1 MEAKDRVKIIT
12 DWIKDYVE
20 SMDTPANCLVVGVS
34 GGIDSSVVST
44 LCAQTGIKT
53 LVASMPISQRP
64 EHHELSIK
72 HAKWLTNKYENAF
85 SVEIDLTYPFLTFEN
100 TLTDKKFIS
109 DLGFAN
115 SKARLR
121 MMTLYQISASTS
133 GIVVGT
139 GNKVEDFGVGFYT
152 KYGDGGV
159 DISPLAD
166 CNKST
171 VWAIGK
177 ELGILEE
184 IQMAEPTDGL
194 WSDGRTDS
202 TQLGMNYKELEHL
215 MDRPNEPGYEK
226 YLTIRKKNLHK
237 MKPIPVCKFDGKN
250 TLDTDKKET

>member
-44 LCAQTGIKT
+44 LCAHTGIKT

-64 EHHELSIK
+64 EHHDLSIK
-72 HAKWLTNKYENAF
+72 HAQWLTNKFQNAY
-85 SVEIDLTYPFLTFEN
+85 SVEIDLTSSFFSFEN
-100 TLTDKKFIS
+100 TLKDKKFTS
-109 DLGFAN
+109 DLGLAN

-121 MMTLYQISASTS
+121 MMTLYQIAASTT
-133 GIVVGT
+133 GLVVGT

-159 DISPLAD
+159 DISPIAD
-166 CNKST
+166 CNKSQ
-171 VWAIGK
+171 VWAMGK

-194 WSDGRTDS
+194 WSDGRTD
-202 TQLGMNYKELEHL
+202 TDQLGMSYKEIEHL
-215 MDRPNEPGYEK
+215 MTRPDEPGYEK
-226 YLTIRKKNLHK
+226 YLAIRKKNLHK
-237 MKPIPVCKFDGKN
+237 MKPIPVCKFDGKD
-250 TLDTDKKET
+250 TLDTDQKET

>member
-184 IQMAEPTDGL
+184 IQMAEPPDGL

-226 YLTIRKKNLHK
+226 YLAIRKKNLHK

>member
-20 SMDTPANCLVVGVS
+20 SMDSPANCLVVGVS

-64 EHHELSIK
+64 EHHDLSLK
-72 HAKWLTNKYENAF
+72 HSSWLTMKYPNAY
-85 SVEIDLTYPFLTFEN
+85 SVELDLTYPFLSFEDIMK
-100 TLTDKKFIS
+100 DKKFTS
-109 DLGFAN
+109 DTGLAN

-159 DISPLAD
+159 DISPIAD
-166 CNKST
+166 CNKT
-171 VWAIGK
+171 EVWAMGK

-184 IQMAEPTDGL
+184 IQMAEPNDGL
-194 WSDGRTDS
+194 WSDGRTD
-202 TQLGMNYKELEHL
+202 TDQLGMSYKQIEFL
-215 MDRPNEPGYEK
+215 MDRPSEPGYEK
-226 YLTIRKKNLHK
+226 YLEIRKKNLHK
-237 MKPIPVCKFDGKN
+237 MKPIPVCKFDGKD
-250 TLDTDKKET
+250 TLDTDQKET